1 MDQSSGTK
9 PSRAE
14 IAEQILDRV
23 ASDTEFRQQLL
34 SNPAETLKEWGYDT
48 SDDVSGYGMP
58 GAGTTAMGCGVPPG
72 LSAGSKPPSIGT
84 TAIGCGGGGGGGGVP
99 GSDPYEGSPTMT
111 SSPSTSSTP
120 PGSSSSKKDTTSH

>member
-23 ASDTEFRQQLL
+23 ASDSEFRQQLL
-34 SNPAETLKEWGYDT
+34 SNPAETLKAWGYDT
-48 SDDVSGYGMP
+48 SDDVSGYSLP
-58 GAGTTAMGCGVPPG
+58 GAITHGMGCGVPPG
-72 LSAGSKPPSIGT
+72 FSAGGKPPLVT
-84 TAIGCGGGGGGGGVP
+84 TAMGCGESGGGGGVP

>member
-23 ASDTEFRQQLL
+23 ASDSEFRQQLL

-58 GAGTTAMGCGVPPG
+58 GAITHGMGCGVPPG
-72 LSAGSKPPSIGT
+72 FSAGGKPPLVT
-84 TAIGCGGGGGGGGVP
+84 TAMGCGESDGGGGVP

-120 PGSSSSKKDTTSH
+120 PGSSSSEKDSTSH

>member
-23 ASDTEFRQQLL
+23 ASDSEFRQQLL

-84 TAIGCGGGGGGGGVP
+84 TAIGCGGGGGGGVP

-120 PGSSSSKKDTTSH
+120 PGSSSSEKDSTSH

>member
-23 ASDTEFRQQLL
+23 ASDSEFRQQLL

-72 LSAGSKPPSIGT
+72 FSAGGKPPLVT
-84 TAIGCGGGGGGGGVP
+84 TAMGCGESGGGGGVT